1 MGDRR
6 AIRNSSLEL
15 KLRQVFF
22 LSDRWWLILDRLW
35 SHMLITK
42 YIFLL
47 DPFANNV
54 MMNFEWCNDT
64 WESRYV
70 WYSRINYSLF
80 FVILICIQ
88 TQYTIIKH
96 PQRSVVSNFWKFIK
110 SVKCQCVSLARA
122 KATKNQSPRII
133 HHLKRTIKVL
143 STSQYYS
150 SSKET
155 KAMFI
160 IQNVVM
166 STSIYVSHLETFARV
181 QQHPFKS
188 ENYLFTLVTDHNR
201 THILTHSTQI
211 NHPVIN
217 TLRILQLS

>member
-1 MGDRR
+1 MQHSPDTSISYPQIRSVPLKTPWTRSRKVTTLGTMGDRP

-110 SVKCQCVSLARA
+110 SIKCQFVSLFFWVTQFVSLARA
-122 KATKNQSPRII
+122 KATKNQSPHII
-133 HHLKRTIKVL
+133 HHLKRTIKVPSML
-143 STSQYYS
+143 AIWKRLHVYNNIHLKVKT
-150 SSKET
+150 
-155 KAMFI
+155 
-160 IQNVVM
+160 
-166 STSIYVSHLETFARV
+166 IYL
-181 QQHPFKS
+181 P
-188 ENYLFTLVTDHNR
+188 
-201 THILTHSTQI
+201 
-211 NHPVIN
+211 
-217 TLRILQLS
+217 